1 MVILLGMAAHIHGPL
16 SIWGAAQESAKAFRS
31 GWASAGLTYP
41 SSSKQVAAF
50 HRLKDVGGQLR
61 LAGQVG
67 LRQGLLHPL
76 NLHQTQRSLVT
87 CRTHTHTGDSG
98 AGDGALTP
106 KTIGRLSH
114 RRSSAAS
121 PAL

>member
-1 MVILLGMAAHIHGPL
+1 M
-16 SIWGAAQESAKAFRS
+16 
-31 GWASAGLTYP
+31 
-41 SSSKQVAAF
+41 AAF

-87 CRTHTHTGDSG
+87 CRTHTHARVTQEL
-98 AGDGALTP
+98 AM
-106 KTIGRLSH
+106 K
-114 RRSSAAS
+114 RSRQRQAAAS
-121 PAL
+121 LTDDHQQLLLLFDDVDLEDGS

>member
-1 MVILLGMAAHIHGPL
+1 M
-16 SIWGAAQESAKAFRS
+16 
-31 GWASAGLTYP
+31 
-41 SSSKQVAAF
+41 AAF

-87 CRTHTHTGDSG
+87 CGTHTHTRDAG
-98 AGDGALTP
+98 AGDEALTP
-106 KTIGRLSH
+106 KTNGGLSH
-114 RRSSAAS
+114 PRSSAAS
-121 PAL
+121 PVL